1 MFSFASPA
9 SGLRRRTVQCV
20 WVGAA
25 TLFSAGA
32 LLPVATQAQDA
43 KREGE
48 VRTDAP
54 SRRATMAFAVASP
67 TQAAALQLIDEP
79 MGLAWTA
86 SEVAQAGA
94 GDATRVISKAADAD
108 GGQCRTHCEAI
119 ARVWLRLAAVISAQQ
134 EGQAHPFVL
143 SLHVVQSD
151 DVDAFSVPDGT
162 LVLSEDFVR
171 RRQLDDAQLAFVLA
185 HEASHVLLEHE
196 RQTLTAALSLLPRNV
211 SRTVD
216 DIYVEFGF
224 NISIFRLLEP
234 VMHQAEYEADELG
247 LQLAALAGYEPAEQL
262 RFMESEAAGGEPHAA
277 VVSTHPT
284 AKSRLA
290 RLQTRLPL
298 AERIFEYG
306 VQQRETTR

>member
-1 MFSFASPA
+1 MFSFTSPA

-25 TLFSAGA
+25 AFFSAGA
-32 LLPVATQAQDA
+32 LLPVSTQAQDA

-48 VRTDAP
+48 VRTDAAP
-54 SRRATMAFAVASP
+54 RRAAMAFAVASS

-94 GDATRVISKAADAD
+94 GDATRVISKATDAE
-108 GGQCRTHCEAI
+108 GGACRTHCEAI
-119 ARVWLRLAAVISAQQ
+119 ARVWLRLAAVIRAQQ
-134 EGQAHPFVL
+134 EGQAHPLVL

-151 DVDAFSVPDGT
+151 NIDAFSVPDGT

-196 RQTLTAALSLLPRNV
+196 RQTLTAALSLLPHNV

-216 DIYVEFGF
+216 DVYVEFGF
-224 NISIFRLLEP
+224 NISVVRLLEP
-234 VMHQAEYEADELG
+234 VMHQAEYEADEVG
-247 LQLAALAGYEPAEQL
+247 LQLAALAAYVPVEQVRIMEIEAQAEAPL
-262 RFMESEAAGGEPHAA
+262 AA

-290 RLQTRLPL
+290 RLQTQLPL
-298 AERIFEYG
+298 AERVFEYG
-306 VQQRETTR
+306 AQHRKTAL

>member
-1 MFSFASPA
+1 MLSSARPA
-9 SGLRRRTVQCV
+9 SGLRRCTVRCV

-25 TLFSAGA
+25 ALFSAGA
-32 LLPVATQAQDA
+32 LLPVSAQAQDA
-43 KREGE
+43 RRKGE
-48 VRTDAP
+48 VRTDAAP
-54 SRRATMAFAVASP
+54 RRAAMATAPAFS

-94 GDATRVISKAADAD
+94 SAATRVIGKAADAE
-108 GGQCRTHCEAI
+108 GGECRTHCAAI

-151 DVDAFSVPDGT
+151 DIDAFSAPDGT

-216 DIYVEFGF
+216 DIYAEFGF
-224 NISIFRLLEP
+224 NISVVMLLEP
-234 VMHQAEYEADELG
+234 IMHQAEYEADEVG

-262 RFMESEAAGGEPHAA
+262 RFMEFEADAGAPRATVA
-277 VVSTHPT
+277 STHPT

-298 AERIFEYG
+298 AERIFDYG
-306 VQQRETTR
+306 VQQRKTAR